1 MPVACCWRSAPRAVF
16 DRCVTAVPQA
26 VGQSNTLHNRT
37 VLRMKRS
44 QDFWTGTLRLAGV
57 ASPVRGQ
64 DSPGTMAASIIAR
77 WSSMLGGSSN
87 VREEIT
93 MTARSS
99 GTTVISC
106 PCLPDAL

>member
-1 MPVACCWRSAPRAVF
+1 MQLRRATDIGVV
-16 DRCVTAVPQA
+16 DESTCRKA
-26 VGQSNTLHNRT
+26 T

-44 QDFWTGTLRLAGV
+44 QDFWTRTFRLTGV
-57 ASPVRGQ
+57 ASPARGQ

-93 MTARSS
+93 MTARRS

-106 PCLPDAL
+106 PYLPDAL